1 MRACNLVLRRDVTCA
16 TGGFD
21 EDELDSAIADAQGG
35 CLLLLLVLL
44 VVLLLVVVVL
54 ILLLLLCFMCC
65 VRAMPCL
72 ALHLN
77 ATVAAA
83 PSLLLPLHCTCP
95 FHAPDVPHRRRWRRR
110 VVEN

>member
-1 MRACNLVLRRDVTCA
+1 MRACNLSLRRGVTCA

-35 CLLLLLVLL
+35 CLLLVLLV

-54 ILLLLLCFMCC
+54 MLLLLLCFLCC

-72 ALHLN
+72 AFHLN

-83 PSLLLPLHCTCP
+83 PSLHLPLHCTCP
-95 FHAPDVPHRRRWRRR
+95 FTAPDVHCRRRWRRR
-110 VVEN
+110 VFEN